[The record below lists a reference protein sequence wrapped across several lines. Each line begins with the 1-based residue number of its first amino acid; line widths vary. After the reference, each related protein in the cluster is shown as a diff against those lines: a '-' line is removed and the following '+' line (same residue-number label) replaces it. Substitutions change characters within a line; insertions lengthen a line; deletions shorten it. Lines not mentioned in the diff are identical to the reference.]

1 MMEIMNLN
9 GFRMI
14 EGFFVHLGATF
25 KNCQGGLIDG
35 WSDQI
40 HFFSAF
46 IDIFH

>member
-14 EGFFVHLGATF
+14 EGFFVHFGATT
-25 KNCQGGLIDG
+25 KNRQGGLIDR

-40 HFFSAF
+40 HFFTAF
-46 IDIFH
+46 IDFFH